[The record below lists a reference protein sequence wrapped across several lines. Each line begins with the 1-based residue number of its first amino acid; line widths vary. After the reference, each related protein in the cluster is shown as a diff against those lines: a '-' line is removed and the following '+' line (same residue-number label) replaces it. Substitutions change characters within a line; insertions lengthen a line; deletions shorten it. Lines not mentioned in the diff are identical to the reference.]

1 MPPLEAVI
9 FLSLWACEL
18 SPSFQSTRQTQE
30 ILYCYLFTCHL
41 FMEICF
47 SPAICSW
54 NLFLFSAVGLG
65 QLKLKQPEISIS
77 RAVYKSAQIPC
88 KVSSGTFSSDYIH
101 WYRQKPDQGIKHLI
115 NVVSTTIVGG
125 KNNKLE
131 ASKDSQTSTSTLRI
145 NFLEKE
151 DEAVYFCACWTGIH
165 SVRITCTRTIS
176 SSGWIKIFAEGTQ
189 LIVIPS
195 DRSYG
200 PEYYPKPTIFQPSS
214 AEISLHKAGTHICLL
229 EKFFP
234 DVIKVYWKEKNGN
247 AILESQQ
254 GDAMKTDDTYMKFSW
269 LTVSE
274 ESMNKEHKCIVKHE
288 HNKVDQE
295 ILFPAIKKEAAT
307 DHTREV
313 YLEDKS
319 DILQLQLINTS
330 AYYTYLLLLLK
341 SLVYFAVISFCLVR
355 RTAACDHGKS
365 S

>member
-1 MPPLEAVI
+1 MAEWVRKS
-9 FLSLWACEL
+9 SL
-18 SPSFQSTRQTQE
+18 PNPKMDTFIPKFSFQIMNPFTQSPLHLWGTGSPRTGH
-30 ILYCYLFTCHL
+30 IL
-41 FMEICF
+41 
-47 SPAICSW
+47 
-54 NLFLFSAVGLG
+54 GLG

-165 SVRITCTRTIS
+165 SLCFS
-176 SSGWIKIFAEGTQ
+176 FMYLKLFGDGTK
-189 LIVIPS
+189 LTVT

-295 ILFPAIKKEAAT
+295 ILFPAIKK

>member
-1 MPPLEAVI
+1 MATLWIFLVSVAWVYGDTKMRISQDQLSFIRRPNRTVHISCKLSGVPLENAIVHWYQQKNGEP
-9 FLSLWACEL
+9 L
-18 SPSFQSTRQTQE
+18 RR
-30 ILYCYLFTCHL
+30 ILYGSTKN
-41 FMEICF
+41 
-47 SPAICSW
+47 SKD
-54 NLFLFSAVGLG
+54 N
-65 QLKLKQPEISIS
+65 KLNPRLEAYRKG
-77 RAVYKSAQIPC
+77 
-88 KVSSGTFSSDYIH
+88 GTFN
-101 WYRQKPDQGIKHLI
+101 LI
-115 NVVSTTIVGG
+115 INNVVKS
-125 KNNKLE
+125 
-131 ASKDSQTSTSTLRI
+131 
-145 NFLEKE
+145 
-151 DEAVYFCACWTGIH
+151 DEAIYYCACWD
-165 SVRITCTRTIS
+165 

-189 LIVIPS
+189 LVVIPS

-200 PEYYPKPTIFQPSS
+200 PGYYPKPTIFQPSA

-247 AILESQQ
+247 TVLESQQ
-254 GDAMKTDDTYMKFSW
+254 GNTMKTDDTYMKFSW

-307 DHTREV
+307 NHIREV

-319 DILQLQLINTS
+319 DMLQLQLINTS

-341 SLVYFAVISFCLVR
+341 SLAYFAVISFCLVR
-355 RTAACDHGKS
+355 RTAACGHGKS

>member
-1 MPPLEAVI
+1 MRPFTFVPAGLANYD
-9 FLSLWACEL
+9 
-18 SPSFQSTRQTQE
+18 RK
-30 ILYCYLFTCHL
+30 LF
-41 FMEICF
+41 
-47 SPAICSW
+47 
-54 NLFLFSAVGLG
+54 GD
-65 QLKLKQPEISIS
+65 
-77 RAVYKSAQIPC
+77 
-88 KVSSGTFSSDYIH
+88 GT
-101 WYRQKPDQGIKHLI
+101 K
-115 NVVSTTIVGG
+115 
-125 KNNKLE
+125 
-131 ASKDSQTSTSTLRI
+131 
-145 NFLEKE
+145 
-151 DEAVYFCACWTGIH
+151 
-165 SVRITCTRTIS
+165 
-176 SSGWIKIFAEGTQ
+176 
-189 LIVIPS
+189 LIVT

-200 PEYYPKPTIFQPSS
+200 PGYYPKPTIFQPSS

-234 DVIKVYWKEKNGN
+234 DVIKVYWKEKNGD

-254 GDAMKTDDTYMKFSW
+254 GDTMKTDDTYMKFSW

-274 ESMNKEHKCIVKHE
+274 ASMNKEHKCIVKHE

-355 RTAACDHGKS
+355 RTAVCDHGKS

>member
-9 FLSLWACEL
+9 FLSLWA
-18 SPSFQSTRQTQE
+18 F
-30 ILYCYLFTCHL
+30 
-41 FMEICF
+41 
-47 SPAICSW
+47 
-54 NLFLFSAVGLG
+54 GLG
-65 QLKLKQPEISIS
+65 QLKLEQPEISIS
-77 RAVYKSAQIPC
+77 RAIYKSAQIPC

-101 WYRQKPDQGIKHLI
+101 WYRQKPDQSMEHLI
-115 NVVSTTIVGG
+115 YVVSTTVGG

-131 ASKDSQTSTSTLRI
+131 ASKDFHTSTSTLRI
-145 NFLEKE
+145 HFLEKE

-165 SVRITCTRTIS
+165 SCV
-176 SSGWIKIFAEGTQ
+176 SSGWTKIFAEGTQ

-200 PEYYPKPTIFQPSS
+200 PAYYPKPTIFQPSA
-214 AEISLHKAGTHICLL
+214 AEISLHQAGTHICLL

-247 AILESQQ
+247 TILESQQ
-254 GDAMKTDDTYMKFSW
+254 GNTMKTDDTYMKFSW

-307 DHTREV
+307 NHIREV

-355 RTAACDHGKS
+355 RTAVCDHGKS